1 LLQLTPELLDHL
13 NRGGTLLV
21 PTPQRAAAL
30 RLAHSAAQLAAGRRV
45 WDSADVLPWTAWLER
60 GLDQARSRGVPVPR
74 RLSRAEE
81 WWLWREAVRAACAD
95 LPVLWPDALI
105 DSVRRSVLLLE
116 DYGIDLHDGSSS
128 ETAVLLRARAYF
140 RRRCSELHALWGS
153 SWSACAN
160 YLRPSAATLL
170 LGFSELGAARRAW
183 LERIGVLIEAEPQ
196 TPHATGTLEVLDFD
210 NPELEAEAAA
220 QWCAARLERDPGA
233 RLLLVVMRLPE
244 QRHRWLRALWQRLD
258 YRLLLGAD
266 AAHGPSA
273 VAIEGGQP
281 LQDYAL
287 VSSAL
292 QLLSVAVGEA
302 EFSSLS
308 AVLRSPFLGSM
319 GHEARL
325 LIDVW
330 LREHNIESTQLA
342 QLRTLLE
349 PICSD
354 LGLGAGAALR
364 SLIAAL
370 DSLSPQSPSLPAEGS
385 AAHWAQRFA
394 QVLAQCGWPGPGLS
408 SAEQQV
414 RARFDELLGEFA
426 AVSVASRALRPAQA
440 LQLLQQLAARTAF
453 EPASDDVPVTVT
465 ANLDDP
471 IVRYD
476 GIWVAGLTAEV
487 WPQAARADPL
497 IPWSLQQAAAMPM
510 ASPAGPLRQAEQA
523 LRHWRRACG
532 RLALSWSRSD
542 GDLPRDPSPLLREA
556 TGLALAAIADAAG
569 TQAFQLESWLAAS
582 APPMQAW
589 SDSSGPPW
597 PRDNV
602 LRGGA
607 RLLELQAL
615 CPFRSFAQ
623 LRLQAQPL
631 PEPAPGID
639 PRLRGQILHGAL
651 ERFWRVTADSQ
662 ALRARTEAASLGLV
676 RECVERALAEV
687 QQRVPGCLEPA
698 IVRREGERAV
708 RLLLRLIEWEL
719 TREPF
724 EIVALEWPQPYA
736 IAGATLQLR
745 LDRVDKLS
753 DGRLVVIDYK
763 SGVPEAFEPQPERAT
778 QPQLPA
784 YAMAAGDQTAAV
796 LALYLLRERPKLRGI
811 ADRPGRV
818 TGLRALPAGEAA
830 WPGLLQRWREQLR
843 ELVQE
848 FLSGYAAVTP
858 QPGACEICHLQAFC
872 RIQPAGAP
880 S

>member
-1 LLQLTPELLDHL
+1 L
-13 NRGGTLLV
+13 NRGGTLIV

-45 WDSADVLPWTAWLER
+45 WESADVLPWTAWLER

-105 DSVRRSVLLLE
+105 DSVRRAVLLLE
-116 DYGIDLHDGSSS
+116 DYGIQLHDASSS
-128 ETAVLLRARAYF
+128 ETAVLLRARAHF
-140 RRRCSELHALWGS
+140 RRRCGELHALWGS
-153 SWSACAN
+153 SWSACAD
-160 YLRPSAATLL
+160 YLQPSAATLA
-170 LGFSELGAARRAW
+170 LGFPEFGAARRAW
-183 LERIGVLIEAEPQ
+183 LDRIGVVIGAEPP
-196 TPHATGTLEVLDFD
+196 TPPVPGTLEVLDFD

-220 QWCAARLERDPGA
+220 QWCAARLQRDPGA
-233 RLLLVVMRLPE
+233 RLLLVVLGLPE

-258 YRLLLGAD
+258 YRLLLDAD
-266 AAHGPSA
+266 AAHAPSA

-281 LQDYAL
+281 LQDYSL
-287 VSSAL
+287 IGSAL
-292 QLLSVAVGEA
+292 GLLSLSVGEA
-302 EFSSLS
+302 EFSTLS
-308 AVLRSPFLGSM
+308 ALLRSPFLGSP

-325 LIDVW
+325 RIDVW
-330 LREHNIESTQLA
+330 LREHNIESTQLTL
-342 QLRTLLE
+342 LRSLLE
-349 PICSD
+349 PIGSD
-354 LGLGAGAALR
+354 LGPGAAEAL
-364 SLIAAL
+364 SALIEAL
-370 DSLSPQSPSLPAEGS
+370 ESQSPQCPSLPLEGT

-394 QVLAQCGWPGPGLS
+394 RVLAQCGWPGTGLS
-408 SAEQQV
+408 SGEQQV
-414 RARFDELLGEFA
+414 RARFDELLGEYA

-465 ANLDDP
+465 AYLDDP

-476 GIWVAGLTAEV
+476 GIWVAGLTAEA

-497 IPWSLQQAAAMPM
+497 IPWPVQQAAAMPM

-532 RLALSWSRSD
+532 QLVLSWSRSD

-556 TGLALAAIADAAG
+556 TGLALDANADADTAA
-569 TQAFQLESWLAAS
+569 TPAFQLESWLAAS

-589 SDSSGPPW
+589 SDISGPPW
-597 PRDNV
+597 PRQNV

-615 CPFRSFAQ
+615 CPFRGFAQ

-651 ERFWRVTADSQ
+651 ERFWRATADSRT
-662 ALRARTEAASLGLV
+662 LRARGEAANVDLV
-676 RECVERALAEV
+676 RECVEQAVAEV
-687 QQRVPGCLEPA
+687 RQRTPGSLEPA
-698 IVRREGERAV
+698 MLRREGERAV

-724 EIVALEWPQPYA
+724 EIVALEWPQPCS

-745 LDRVDKLS
+745 LDRVDRLN

-763 SGVPEAFEPQPERAT
+763 SGAPESFEPQPERAT

-784 YAMAAGDQTAAV
+784 YAMAAGDHTAAV
-796 LALYLLRERPKLRGI
+796 LALYLLREGPKLRGI
-811 ADRPGRV
+811 GDRPGRV
-818 TGLRALPAGEAA
+818 AGLRALPAGEVA
-830 WPGLLQRWREQLR
+830 WPALLQRWREQMR

-848 FLSGYAAVTP
+848 FLAGYAAVTP
-858 QPGACEICHLQAFC
+858 QPGACDICHLQAFC
-872 RIQPAGAP
+872 RIQPAVP
-880 S
+880 P